1 MKNIYAN
8 LFRQNSFRSVMLM
21 VLMALLTLVTVPSM
35 AAITAKV
42 NFSTFSCFQDQNNGS
57 TFGELIVWR
66 STFANAGNNYQTEV
80 ARLRIT
86 GNLTNYNLNLGS
98 IAGHFT
104 CTFVNSNYSGAS
116 YTATSP
122 FDFNNSAYYTDGTTF
137 DFTITCTPPDL
148 TPPTATSAAT
158 NTTGDKITINF
169 SEDMESSYEDGSSL
183 VVTEGT
189 STISVTG
196 VTFSGTTAEL
206 TLATNISP
214 GTTVTVAYEEGPY
227 SLTDNSFN
235 ECLSFNLTVTNNVV
249 ASGSSPTVTTTAASS
264 IKSTSATLGGNV
276 TADGGASVTARGVVY
291 SSTDATP
298 TIGEPGVTQVSIGT
312 GTGAFSQNITSL
324 TLGTTYYFNSYATNT
339 SGTAYGTVSSFI
351 PACDGATEGT
361 LAQHEDI
368 SNISVSGAEKYL
380 STSSSCRTIALV
392 SPSGGSPVS
401 GAVNGKV
408 WVRNTVPTF
417 NNKPFV
423 PRSYEITPVSNP
435 ATATGTVTL
444 YFTQADFDAYNTAY
458 NGADLPYNGTDAEN
472 LRFNARI
479 YKFSG
484 TSSDG
489 TGMPGSY
496 TQPGISITPSTVVW
510 NATMSRWEVTF
521 TTTGFSGFFLGN
533 ATQLLPIVI
542 TSFEGKTMATG
553 NALQWQTSVEEN
565 AREMQLERSAD
576 GLQYTTIASIAAKGK
591 ASAYSYTDAKAVGTQ
606 YYRLKLVD
614 KDGSV
619 TYSQVLKLQSAAT
632 GLRLQLFPNPVSH
645 QLLLTSNT
653 QAGTVK
659 LYNVMGNV
667 VLQQNWKQGQV
678 ISVSHLPAG
687 SYIVE
692 LSNQQQTV
700 RDRVVKQ

>member
-1 MKNIYAN
+1 MKKYCTFQSGMGVSTKVMMLSILLAT
-8 LFRQNSFRSVMLM
+8 LFISN
-21 VLMALLTLVTVPSM
+21 AH

-42 NFSTFSCFQDQNNGS
+42 NFSTFSCFQSQNNGS
-57 TFGELIVWR
+57 SFGELIVWR
-66 STFANAGNNYQTEV
+66 SSFANAGNNYQTEV

-86 GNLTNYNLNLGS
+86 GNLTNYSLSLGS
-98 IAGHFT
+98 TTGHFT

-116 YTATSP
+116 YTATAP
-122 FDFNNSAYYTDGTTF
+122 FDFNYSAYYTNGTTF

-169 SEDMESSYEDGSSL
+169 SEDMESSYEDGSL
-183 VVTEGT
+183 LTVKEGT
-189 STISVTG
+189 TTIGVTG

-206 TLATNISP
+206 TLATNISA
-214 GTTVTVAYEEGPY
+214 GTTVTVAYEEGNY
-227 SLTDNSFN
+227 TLVDAGFNDCLTFT
-235 ECLSFNLTVTNNVV
+235 LTVTNNVV
-249 ASGSSPTVTTTAASS
+249 ASGSSPTVTTTAASA
-264 IKSTSATLGGNV
+264 IKSRSATLGGNV

-291 SSTDATP
+291 SSADATP
-298 TIGEPGVTQVSIGT
+298 TIGEPGVTQVGIGT
-312 GTGAFSQNITSL
+312 GAGAFSQNITGL

-339 SGTAYGTVSSFI
+339 SGTAYGTISSFI

-368 SNISVSGAEKYL
+368 SNISVGGEGKYL

-423 PRSYEITPVSNP
+423 PRSYEITPVSNA

-444 YFTQADFDAYNTAY
+444 YFTQTDFDAYNATY
-458 NGADLPYNGTDAEN
+458 NGVDLPYNGADAES

-496 TQPGISITPSTVVW
+496 TQPGVSITPSSVVW

-533 ATQLLPIVI
+533 VTQLLPIVI
-542 TSFEGKTMATG
+542 ASFEGKTMATG
-553 NALQWQTSVEEN
+553 NAIQWQTSVEEN

-591 ASAYSYTDAKAVGTQ
+591 ASAYRYTDAKAVGTQ
-606 YYRLKLVD
+606 YYRLKLID
-614 KDGSV
+614 KDGSA
-619 TYSQVLKLQSAAT
+619 TYSHVLKLQSAAA

-645 QLLLTSNT
+645 QLLLTTNA

-667 VLQQNWKQGQV
+667 VLQQNWKQGQS
-678 ISVSHLPAG
+678 ISVGHLPAG

-700 RDRVVKQ
+700 REKVIKK